1 MAAGRSLAFVLWMGN
16 FGVCERKL
24 VLGDAVWCGW
34 GNGDVAVFSFWLAGE
49 GNRWG
54 RIRLTAELAVT
65 AFAGIDGILTLR
77 CFVHELVG
85 CGTKLPLSYSA
96 RTTASGTWRHPR
108 AREEQQSFVAL
119 TTIAIAMH
127 NSFEEAVQNGGGCS
141 LSLKDDFSQSVLAA
155 LSLLHSHP

>member
-85 CGTKLPLSYSA
+85 CGQSRLMLA
-96 RTTASGTWRHPR
+96 QRT
-108 AREEQQSFVAL
+108 E
-119 TTIAIAMH
+119 
-127 NSFEEAVQNGGGCS
+127 
-141 LSLKDDFSQSVLAA
+141 
-155 LSLLHSHP
+155 